1 MELFFVCFFAAM
13 CSLPLTL
20 SYLSLFYLSLSLTI
34 SHPLSITISVC
45 LLPFSLVSQAFTE
58 TQRKRLVSWK
68 QQVLKLLRLFPR
80 KAMLDMPVYR
90 QKG

>member
-1 MELFFVCFFAAM
+1 MLFENLMPFF
-13 CSLPLTL
+13 LP
-20 SYLSLFYLSLSLTI
+20 LSLSM
-34 SHPLSITISVC
+34 
-45 LLPFSLVSQAFTE
+45 SQAFSE
-58 TQRKRLVSWK
+58 THKKRLVSWK